1 MKIISAVILAALLTG
16 CAATQQE
23 MAHEEKMVD
32 KHLEAQKSRT
42 PVPIFA
48 LEAHEGQTISM
59 SGVKSIRVYDPA
71 ANAPIPQ
78 LPQRKTGA
86 EVAWDGVTKTLGIV
100 TDPLVTLGMHQ
111 SSQTTA
117 RKQIS
122 ANVEMQKVNMGTLGA
137 VAEKGFTSIQST
149 GETAINAVA
158 DTVPQVLQGR

>member
-1 MKIISAVILAALLTG
+1 MKMVLAALAVAALVSG

-23 MAHEEKMVD
+23 MAHEERMVD
-32 KHLEAQKSRT
+32 KHLEAHKTKT

-100 TDPLVTLGMHQ
+100 TAPLVTLGMHQ

-117 RKQIS
+117 RKQID
-122 ANVEMQKVNMGTLGA
+122 ANVEMQKVNMGTLGG
-137 VAEKGFTSIQST
+137 VASQGFEAIKST
-149 GETAINAVA
+149 AETGVNAVVDVA
-158 DTVPQVLQGR
+158 PTQP